1 MEQENN
7 ELLELKEQLAA
18 LHAKIDRQAEIN
30 DRTLKDALD
39 ANISEFQKL
48 GNTKF
53 WFCIFGMILIVAIV
67 YLLGLG
73 LPLIIASAVFFALN
87 AVDALILSNKE
98 KSIDSGDSLMDTMD
112 KVLDYKKF
120 NRVSTL
126 VALPLA
132 ILWSGW
138 YVYEICFTLGLTEP
152 KEVILLGIAA
162 LIGGIIGGCLGYSK
176 FYRPSM
182 EEADKIVRQM
192 KELKGE

>member
-18 LHAKIDRQAEIN
+18 LHAKLDRQAEIN
-30 DRTLKDALD
+30 DRSIKNALD
-39 ANISEFQKL
+39 ASISEFQKL

-53 WFCIFGMILIVAIV
+53 WFCIIAMIFLVAIV
-67 YLLGLG
+67 AMLGLR
-73 LPLIIASAVFFALN
+73 LPLIIATGVFFALN
-87 AVDALILSNKE
+87 AVDALILCNKE
-98 KSIDSGDSLMDTMD
+98 KSIESSDSLMETMN
-112 KVLDYKKF
+112 KVLNYKKF

-132 ILWSGW
+132 ILWAEW
-138 YVYEICFTLGLTEP
+138 YVYEICFTMGLTDP
-152 KEVILLGIAA
+152 KEVIFIGLAA
-162 LIGGIIGGCLGYSK
+162 LIGGIIGGSLGYTK

-182 EEADKIVRQM
+182 EEADNIVRQM

>member
-1 MEQENN
+1 MEQNNN

-30 DRTLKDALD
+30 DRTIKDALD
-39 ANISEFQKL
+39 ASISEFRKL

-53 WFCIFGMILIVAIV
+53 WFCIVAMIVVVTIV
-67 YLLGLG
+67 YLLGLR
-73 LPLIIASAVFFALN
+73 LHLIIATGVFLALN
-87 AVDALILSNKE
+87 AIDALILYNKE

-112 KVLDYKKF
+112 KVLNYKRF

-126 VALPLA
+126 VSLPLA
-132 ILWSGW
+132 ILWAGW

-152 KEVILLGIAA
+152 KEVILIGVAA
-162 LIGGIIGGCLGYSK
+162 LIGGIIGGCLGYAK

-192 KELKGE
+192 KEVKGK

>member
-18 LHAKIDRQAEIN
+18 LHAKLDRQAEIN
-30 DRTLKDALD
+30 DRTIKNALD
-39 ANISEFQKL
+39 ASISRLRRL
-48 GNTKF
+48 GNSKF

-73 LPLIIASAVFFALN
+73 LPLIIASAVFFGLN
-87 AVDALILSNKE
+87 AIDALILYNKE
-98 KSIDSGDSLMDTMD
+98 KSLESGDSLMETMD
-112 KVLDYKKF
+112 KVLDYKRF

-132 ILWSGW
+132 ILWAGW
-138 YVYEICFTLGLTEP
+138 YVYESCRTLGMTEP
-152 KEVILLGIAA
+152 KEIILIGIAA
-162 LIGGIIGGCLGYSK
+162 LVGGIIGGCLGYTK

-182 EEADKIVRQM
+182 EEADNIVRQM

>member
-7 ELLELKEQLAA
+7 ELLELKEELAA
-18 LHAKIDRQAEIN
+18 LHAKLDRQAEIN
-30 DRTLKDALD
+30 DRTIKNALD
-39 ANISEFQKL
+39 ASIGKLQKL

-53 WFCIFGMILIVAIV
+53 WFCIFAMIFIVAIV

-73 LPLIIASAVFFALN
+73 FPLIIATVVFFGLN
-87 AVDALILSNKE
+87 AIDALILYNKE
-98 KSIDSGDSLMDTMD
+98 KSLESGDSLMETMD

-126 VALPLA
+126 VALPIA
-132 ILWSGW
+132 ILWAGW
-138 YVYEICFTLGLTEP
+138 YVYEVCRTLGMTEP
-152 KEVILLGIAA
+152 KEIILIGIAA
-162 LIGGIIGGCLGYSK
+162 LVGGIIGGCLGYAK

-182 EEADKIVRQM
+182 EEADNIVRQM

>member
-18 LHAKIDRQAEIN
+18 LHAKLDRQAEIN
-30 DRTLKDALD
+30 DRTIKNALD
-39 ANISEFQKL
+39 ASISRLRRL
-48 GNTKF
+48 GNSKF

-87 AVDALILSNKE
+87 AVDALILYNKE
-98 KSIDSGDSLMDTMD
+98 KSLESGDSLMETMD
-112 KVLDYKKF
+112 KVLDYKRF

-132 ILWSGW
+132 ILWAGW
-138 YVYEICFTLGLTEP
+138 YVYEVCRTLGMTEP
-152 KEVILLGIAA
+152 KEIILIGIAA
-162 LIGGIIGGCLGYSK
+162 LVGGIIGGCLGYAK

-182 EEADKIVRQM
+182 EEADNIVRQM

>member
-18 LHAKIDRQAEIN
+18 LHAKLDRQAEIN
-30 DRTLKDALD
+30 DRTIKNALD
-39 ANISEFQKL
+39 ASISRLRKL

-53 WFCIFGMILIVAIV
+53 WFCIFAMIFIVAIV

-73 LPLIIASAVFFALN
+73 FPLIIATVVFFGLN
-87 AVDALILSNKE
+87 AIDALILYNKE
-98 KSIDSGDSLMDTMD
+98 KSLESGDSLMETMD

-126 VALPLA
+126 VALPIA
-132 ILWSGW
+132 ILWAGW
-138 YVYEICFTLGLTEP
+138 YVYEVCRTLGMTEP
-152 KEVILLGIAA
+152 KEIILIGIAA
-162 LIGGIIGGCLGYSK
+162 LVGGIIGGCLGYAK

-182 EEADKIVRQM
+182 EEADNIVRQM